1 MTAAPPPSV
10 RRARD
15 DSAHELGF
23 TRQHAVRWLAPRVL
37 IATGAK
43 ALLAAIF
50 GAYADK
56 RELQG
61 SLPWEVY
68 RYTSDGSGTDGGELW
83 LDYVADLGD
92 GFDATYSVATVL
104 AQREIDVGDAT
115 LPRGRLLVMG
125 GDQVYPAASIQ
136 TYRDRT
142 RGVYQAAFPE
152 PDGEPRPALFALPGN
167 HDWYDGLTA
176 FLRVFAQQ
184 RSFGAWC
191 TEQTRSYFA
200 VELPQRWWLF
210 AIDTQFDDHIDA
222 PQLAYFAE
230 AAARLEPGDAVILC
244 TPSPAWVYAGSHAG
258 EAAYDIIEFFDAE
271 FVRPAG
277 ASIRVMLSG
286 DKHHYSRYAE
296 RDGSRQNITCG
307 LGGAYLAAT
316 HELPEQVELPPPT
329 TRVRE
334 AEPRGTYDL
343 AGRYPSKWQSRLFAA
358 GIFRLPWR
366 NPGFWGMTGLVQSA
380 VTLAVLFGIAG
391 PFGGGERGF
400 FALVASW
407 TPAVILG
414 GLLVLAGIFF
424 ARMDSHTPRRPATVA
439 GSLHGVAH
447 IALNVTWALGII
459 QLHRLLPPNLV
470 TEWTTLLLIVVGT
483 PLVLGFAHS
492 ELVAAYL
499 VIASRFGINLNE
511 VMAGQSIEDH
521 KGFLR
526 LHIATDGTLT
536 IHPIAISQVCRTWR
550 ADPDGAPSDPLLRPV
565 GVPPA
570 PTRIEEPI
578 VVPRAE

>member
-1 MTAAPPPSV
+1 MTAAPPP
-10 RRARD
+10 RARD
-15 DSAHELGF
+15 ASARELGF

-43 ALLAAIF
+43 ALLASIF

-61 SLPWEVY
+61 SLPSELY
-68 RYTSDGSGTDGGELW
+68 RYTGDDTDGELW

-104 AQREIDVGDAT
+104 AQREIDVGGAT

-125 GDQVYPAASIQ
+125 GDEVYPAASIP
-136 TYRDRT
+136 TYRERT
-142 RGVYQAAFPE
+142 RGVYHAAFPE

-176 FLRVFAQQ
+176 FLRVFAQR
-184 RSFGAWC
+184 RSFGAWT

-200 VELPQRWWLF
+200 IQLPQRWWLF

-244 TPSPAWVYAGSHAG
+244 TPSPAWVYAGSPSGAP
-258 EAAYDIIEFFDAE
+258 AYDIIEFFDAE
-271 FVRPAG
+271 FIRPAG

-286 DKHHYSRYAE
+286 DKHHYARYAE
-296 RDGSRQNITCG
+296 RDGTRQNITCG
-307 LGGAYLAAT
+307 LGGAYLSAT
-316 HELPEQVELPPPT
+316 HELPDRVELPPPT

-334 AEPRGTYDL
+334 AQPHTTYDL
-343 AGRYPSKWQSRLFAA
+343 AARYPSKRRSELFAA

-366 NPGFWGMTGLVQSA
+366 NPGFWGATGLVQS
-380 VTLAVLFGIAG
+380 VMTLAVLFGIAG
-391 PFGGGERGF
+391 PFGGDRGF

-414 GLLVLAGIFF
+414 GLLILTGVFF
-424 ARMDSHTPRRPATVA
+424 ARMDAHTPRRPAAVA
-439 GSLHGVAH
+439 GTLHGLAH
-447 IALNVTWALGII
+447 IALNVTWALAII
-459 QLHRLLPPNLV
+459 QLYRLVPHNLV
-470 TEWTTLLLIVVGT
+470 TNWATLLLILAGT

-499 VIASRFGINLNE
+499 MIASRFGINLNE
-511 VMAGQSIEDH
+511 LMAGQSIEDH

-526 LHIATDGTLT
+526 LHIDVDGTLT
-536 IHPIAISQVCRTWR
+536 IHPIALGQVCRSWR
-550 ADPDGAPSDPLLRPV
+550 ADPDGAPSDPLLRPN
-565 GVPPA
+565 GPPLT
-570 PTRIEEPI
+570 PTRIEAPI
-578 VVPRAE
+578 VVPRQG